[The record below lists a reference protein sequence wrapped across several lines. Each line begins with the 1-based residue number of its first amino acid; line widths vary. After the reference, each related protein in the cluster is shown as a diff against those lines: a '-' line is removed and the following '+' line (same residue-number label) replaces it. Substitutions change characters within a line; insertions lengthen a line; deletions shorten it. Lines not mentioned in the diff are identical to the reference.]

1 MKGRAGADLESTIR
15 AELGIPDNAQH
26 VLILSMDAHMDWDW
40 LVTFQDYLTGNSS
53 PNSPVTD
60 IIKSAFSLMK
70 GSGPAPSTYYYSI
83 CEMGFFEGAVQRDP
97 SLTQNFQADI
107 GDRLRIVGGG
117 VTSPDNLLPHGEALL
132 RNYLVGQEWMQRTF
146 GLPIRQAY
154 VPDDFGNDSQFPV
167 LVAAM
172 GLMGVSFSRIP
183 GGPVQG
189 PPARRLY
196 GGPTLDAQLVKDG
209 VDFVWQAA
217 DGSSTIAHYM
227 QQHYS
232 QGHGIDDS
240 VLSNI
245 QNYINTNQPSAPTPY
260 MYVPCGDDFALPIPD
275 LVSDAA
281 TWNAT
286 NFGGKP
292 GDVYVVVATLDHY
305 LQLIS
310 TYVDPK
316 VHHRYG
322 PSKNL
327 ATMPFFPTPYWTGYY
342 ASRIRNKILH
352 QAATRALLGAETFAA
367 VADLLEGL
375 NAFGFQWLAQGRQ
388 EAIRSGWKALVPS
401 THHDY
406 ISGTATDAVS
416 TTEQV
421 PLLAGT
427 LALGDGARSSAME
440 QIATQIQA
448 TPQAGEIPVA
458 IFNQLGYAAKG
469 PCTVP
474 PGAGF
479 APQSIRFEDG
489 SQSPVQIARDGQYL
503 FLGAAPSLGY
513 QAAYLSMAKVT
524 PANTASIKTSDGGVT
539 WTLKNGALAAT
550 IVGAGQYWAI
560 TSLVDNAT
568 GMNLVPNGQLANYLQ
583 FYIDGG
589 GIYRFGNEHG
599 SASELQPD
607 PNGKLSSGPFEV
619 IEQGPVRVWLRTTIT
634 FNSKDASCNAIRGTY
649 VRDYILV
656 AGEPFLRMTFSGAAP
671 LTAAGAPNSN
681 KTWEGNQY
689 AMMAL
694 FPFAAPGGRSLAAI
708 DNLTFG
714 TPYYWVTQMPVPYW
728 PGPTFQPMHDYVLPQ
743 ASGSVLGAIYQSTIP
758 AWAVDATG
766 RLIGCLLR
774 NTPSS
779 ALGNYGA
786 NGQDTGTHTHHY
798 AFRVPSGIKDPKTGA
813 QFQESRAFTTPLRA
827 AYVNVPLAGDVL
839 VPQFPATFSLASVAP
854 SSAIITAAK
863 RGNYDPSSLIF
874 RIYQPTTTPL
884 DVTVTLASQITQQ
897 AGATAQLVT
906 ALENQIDGSPPLPI
920 NNSTLSFPVPLAL
933 ATLSVGP
940 GAASSNTNPST

>member
-1 MKGRAGADLESTIR
+1 MKALAAADLESTIR
-15 AELGIPDNAQH
+15 GELGIPDNAQH

-40 LVTFQDYLTGNSS
+40 LVTFQDYLIGPS
-53 PNSPVTD
+53 PNSAVTD
-60 IIKSAFSLMK
+60 IVNSAFSCMK
-70 GSGPAPSTYYYSI
+70 GTGPAPSTYYYSI
-83 CEMGFFEGAVQRDP
+83 CEMGFFEGAVQVNP
-97 SLTQNFQADI
+97 SLTQNFKTDI

-146 GLPIRQAY
+146 GLPLRQVY

-167 LVAAM
+167 LIAAM

-189 PPARRLY
+189 PAARRLD
-196 GGPTLDAQLVKDG
+196 GKPSLADQLVKDG

-227 QQHYS
+227 QEHYN

-245 QNYINTNQPSAPTPY
+245 QKYINTNQPSAPTPY

-281 TWNAT
+281 TWNAK

-316 VHHRYG
+316 VHHRYR

-352 QAATRALLGAETFAA
+352 QAATRTLLGAETFAA
-367 VADLLEGL
+367 VADLLEGP

-388 EAIRSGWKALVPS
+388 EAIWNGWKALVPS

-406 ISGTATDAVS
+406 ISGTATDAVT

-421 PLLAGT
+421 PLLTGV

-448 TPQAGEIPVA
+448 TPKAGEIPVA
-458 IFNQLGYAAKG
+458 VFNQLGYAAKG
-469 PCTVP
+469 PCTLP
-474 PGAGF
+474 PRAGF
-479 APQSIRFEDG
+479 VPQSIRFEDG
-489 SQSPVQIARDGQYL
+489 SQSAVQIAHDGQYL

-513 QAAYLSMAKVT
+513 QAGYLSTAKVT
-524 PANTASIKTSDGGVT
+524 PTDTTSIAPTGGGVT
-539 WTLKNGALAAT
+539 WTLKNGALTAT
-550 IVGAGQYWAI
+550 IAGAALNWAI
-560 TSLVDNAT
+560 SSLVDNAT
-568 GMNLVPNGQLANYLQ
+568 GQNLVPDGKVANYLR
-583 FYIDGG
+583 FYIDSG
-589 GIYRFGNEHG
+589 GIYRFGNENG
-599 SASELQPD
+599 SISDLQLD
-607 PNGKLSSGPFEV
+607 PNGKLSADSFEV
-619 IEQGPVRVWLRTTIT
+619 LENGPVCVWLRTRVS
-634 FNSKDASCNAIRGTY
+634 FKSQDASGNAISGTY

-656 AGEPFLRMTFSGAAP
+656 AGEPFLRMTFSGRAP
-671 LTAAGAPNSN
+671 LTKAGGPNSN
-681 KTWEGNQY
+681 DWEGNPY
-689 AMMAL
+689 AIMAL
-694 FPFAAPGGRSLAAI
+694 FQFALPVSTSQVPI

-728 PGPTFQPMHDYVLPQ
+728 SGPTFQPMHDFVLPQ
-743 ASGSVLGAIYQSTIP
+743 AKGSVLGAIYQSTIP
-758 AWAVDATG
+758 AWAVDPTG
-766 RLIGCLLR
+766 GLIGCLLR
-774 NTPSS
+774 NTPR
-779 ALGNYGA
+779 ATGDNYGA
-786 NGQDTGTHTHHY
+786 DGQDTETHTHHY
-798 AFRVPSGIKDPKTGA
+798 AIRVPSGIKDPKTGA

-827 AYVNVPLAGDVL
+827 AYVNVPLAGNVQ

-863 RGNYDPSSLIF
+863 QGTYDPSSLIL
-874 RIYQPTTTPL
+874 RLYQPTTRPL
-884 DVTVTLASQITQQ
+884 NVTVTLARQITDQ
-897 AGATAQLVT
+897 AGVTARLVT
-906 ALENQIDGSPPLPI
+906 ALETQIDGSPRLPI
-920 NNSTLSFPVPLAL
+920 NKSTVAFPVPLAL

-940 GAASSNTNPST
+940 GAATSNLQPSHK